1 VKCNDGGELII
12 NLRGDEMNDYPD
24 FDEVMKPVIEWINN
38 NSNPHAVIVIDS
50 NSAVLYSGEKSIVTD
65 EFIKD

>member
-1 VKCNDGGELII
+1 
-12 NLRGDEMNDYPD
+12 MNDYAD